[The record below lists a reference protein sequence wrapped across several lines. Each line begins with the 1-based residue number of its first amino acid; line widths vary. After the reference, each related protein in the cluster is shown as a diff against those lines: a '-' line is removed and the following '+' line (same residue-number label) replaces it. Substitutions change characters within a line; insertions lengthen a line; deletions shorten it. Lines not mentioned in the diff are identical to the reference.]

1 MIHKTM
7 AGHTFGII
15 YYINTCLFNAFWD
28 MENYVLV
35 NVDVTARALMQ
46 TSIIRNMLTL
56 LSDSHSYANDM
67 LREHLSI
74 KLWIRD
80 KSALM

>member
-1 MIHKTM
+1 MIHETM
-7 AGHTFGII
+7 AGHTFRII
-15 YYINTCLFNAFWD
+15 YYINTCLFNAFRD
-28 MENYVLV
+28 MENVR
-35 NVDVTARALMQ
+35 AGQRRRRPALMQ

-74 KLWIRD
+74 KLWISD
-80 KSALM
+80 KSSLM